1 MAMLYSL
8 PILKSLFTKKYTTFS
23 IRLFST
29 FFFTFLVGGSWGQV
43 TIFSDDFGTSTG
55 ATYDTDGAIGT
66 SSNWS
71 MSRSGA
77 DWGARI
83 DGNILDLTNDA
94 SVTANANGWIFGYR
108 DIDGLSGWNTTLSSN
123 TGTIT
128 WEFNMRQIRTDPSG
142 FTSGSYGAAFVLA
155 GTSTTP
161 NTSGNGYAVVLGQSG
176 STDALRLVSY
186 NNGLQGTLSP
196 NIIAS
201 NTTGLNDFGNEYLSI
216 RVTFIPTTNTWEL
229 FLRNDGTTAFSDPT
243 SGILTSQGTA
253 VNSTYT
259 STASM
264 RYIGGYWQGA
274 TGSSQTACFD
284 NVYLKKLNST
294 SSNII
299 TNTNFTYPTNID
311 YTAYQG
317 TTLSTSNSIEVAQFT
332 IQDGGGSADVDA
344 LTTELTAL
352 TLSVANSGSLRRI
365 ALFDVNTN
373 LAEVAGGSSAAFT
386 GLALS
391 AADDGSKTFSVRV
404 SFLSSVTDNQQF
416 SFTVNSATANSSGS
430 TFAAANAGAAVS
442 STSGDI
448 NRIEVS
454 TTDII
459 FDQNVSNVPEN
470 GVMSPSPTV
479 SAVDGNVNFDLDN
492 TSNVVMTISSG
503 STSFGGTATTTV
515 AMVAGTATFSNLV
528 FSTSAGSNALTA
540 TQGAFTDVSSNFNV
554 TASAPEI
561 NVKQNV
567 TSIASGSGSHAAGSI
582 VSGNSG
588 SAITFTIENLGSANL
603 TYSSITSSNSTDFT
617 LDLAVTSTPIV
628 PSGTTTFT
636 VTFNPSTAGAKTTTI
651 SILNNDIDEDPYT
664 FTITGTGT
672 VSSASD
678 LITNAGF
685 LYSSNIAYASFQT
698 ASTLTTTNS
707 VAVNGLTL
715 RDGGATADADNLAT
729 SLTAISFTTGGST
742 AIRTAALF
750 DGTTNIAEVA
760 VNGTTTIS
768 FSGLTLSASDAS
780 TKDFEL
786 RVTYQ
791 ATVTDNQQI
800 TFTVSS
806 ASSSASASGFA
817 SANAGGAASSITGDR
832 NKLEVTAD
840 RLTWVQQPAAVNTG
854 ASMSP
859 SPTIS
864 ANDANSNRDL
874 DYTSTI
880 TLTPSASTISTGGS
894 TAAVSGLATF
904 SGLQFSSAVNGVT
917 LSGADGLLI
926 STGNSSSF
934 NITIQ
939 EPGLLLFEDNFSHSA
954 ILTSTGYIASS
965 GTGTNNL
972 TAGATGLTYPNYG
985 SSSIGNAL
993 VVANTGQDVYRTFTQ
1008 QNSPTT
1014 VYASFL
1020 VNVSAALTGDYVF
1033 AFAPSISA
1041 SNYRAR
1047 TFVKA
1052 STNTGFV
1059 NFGISNTG
1067 SGNYNSTP
1075 TDYALNT
1082 THLVVVKY
1090 SFTAGTT
1097 ATATV
1102 FINPNTTTEPSSG
1115 EVSFTDNT
1123 IANVP
1128 TDIIS
1133 FTIRQ
1138 GSSTAAPSLIM
1149 DGIRIATNWGALMGN
1164 PQYTVS
1170 SNIATGNYNNVN
1182 VISGTLT
1189 TTGGTA
1195 TVPGNVTVHGTI
1207 TNNGI
1212 VSTSTYNTL
1221 TINGTISGS
1230 GQIDASS
1237 GTIAFGN
1244 ATNLSFPTGVFTG
1257 NIANLSKT
1265 SGAGTLTLNDALTT
1279 VGNLSTT
1286 AGTGAVI
1293 LAANQ
1298 QLTVSGTLTND
1309 GTLTIESGATFKQGS
1324 SVTGSG
1330 TYNVKQTIDNG
1341 AGSGSTLSGRFW
1353 YLGSP
1358 LICTRSSAFGASG
1371 NLNKVWQ
1378 FSNGAYSNVADG
1390 SSLSPTTGYV
1400 HRRSDASSTL
1410 TFSGQNLYA
1419 QDVTLSLSNNAGTYG
1434 GWHLVSN
1441 PYTAY
1446 LNWNQ
1451 IVSNSTGISNTY
1463 YIRSYH
1469 SSNQDVNALISYNA
1483 SSGLESNT
1491 SSFSLGS
1498 AGSTTAQ
1505 YIAPLQAFWVK
1516 VPTTSPLS
1524 ATAGQL
1530 NLQRAFTSHQTGTLK
1545 NTGVYPVLAR
1555 VNLYDGAKF
1564 DQMLVYMNE
1573 YMTNA
1578 VDQND
1583 SEKMFVSGVASIYTM
1598 ASGKKLVMNGL
1609 KNNKKKISVPL
1620 YLELPTSKVYQLQL
1634 SEYIMEDGLILLED
1648 KQEGTMQDFTIHD
1661 TYAFYANSG
1670 MLSNRFVLH
1679 FFMPDATI
1687 TAQGP
1692 SNSWVQDENEVNEGG
1707 SILVSSNGR
1716 GKVTIQQDIDPIAA
1730 DGSQVLIRDASGRMI
1745 YEGQLE
1751 GTQTS
1756 LQLDAPSGVYFVEVQ
1771 LNGQVEVKK
1780 IFVQQ

>member
-1 MAMLYSL
+1 MAMLNSL
-8 PILKSLFTKKYTTFS
+8 PTRKSLFTKKYTTFS

-29 FFFTFLVGGSWGQV
+29 FFFTFLVGGSWGQ
-43 TIFSDDFGTSTG
+43 TYYDMSTG
-55 ATYDTDGAIGT
+55 NYAQDFADIANWTSNYAGGTGA
-66 SSNWS
+66 SNWKV
-71 MSRSGA
+71 
-77 DWGARI
+77 
-83 DGNILDLTNDA
+83 A
-94 SVTANANGWIFGYR
+94 STATGSLVTA
-108 DIDGLSGWNTTLSSN
+108 
-123 TGTIT
+123 GTV
-128 WEFNMRQIRTDPSG
+128 
-142 FTSGSYGAAFVLA
+142 FV
-155 GTSTTP
+155 
-161 NTSGNGYAVVLGQSG
+161 
-176 STDALRLVSY
+176 
-186 NNGLQGTLSP
+186 
-196 NIIAS
+196 S
-201 NTTGLNDFGNEYLSI
+201 NTTGGVQKGTQSLIILA
-216 RVTFIPTTNTWEL
+216 T
-229 FLRNDGTTAFSDPT
+229 GTTSSATDLLLNLSGRTAGTLSLDWVKVQNTANASPRSSDLKIQYSTDGGSNFTDITGYSIPR
-243 SGILTSQGTA
+243 IFN
-253 VNSTYT
+253 NSTT
-259 STASM
+259 ES
-264 RYIGGYWQGA
+264 
-274 TGSSQTACFD
+274 GSLSSITLPAALNNQSSVVLRFYVWNNSQTGGSGNRPKWQLD
-284 NVYLKKLNST
+284 NISVTSSAIST
-294 SSNII
+294 SSSSSNII
-299 TNTNFTYPTNID
+299 ANAGFTYPANID

-317 TTLSTSNSIEVAQFT
+317 TTLTTSNSIEVAQFT

-365 ALFDVNTN
+365 ALFDGNTN

-391 AADDGSKTFSVRV
+391 AADDGSKTFLVRV
-404 SFLSSVTDNQQF
+404 SFLSNVTDNQQF

-479 SAVDGNVNFDLDN
+479 RAIDGNVNFDLDN

-603 TYSSITSSNSTDFT
+603 TYSSITSSNTTDFT

-760 VNGTTTIS
+760 VNGATTIS

-939 EPGLLLFEDNFSHSA
+939 EPGLLLFEDNF
-954 ILTSTGYIASS
+954 TASS
-965 GTGTNNL
+965 GLLTSNSWTQIGSTNTNPIFTGSSN
-972 TAGATGLTYPNYG
+972 GLSYSNYG
-985 SSSIGNAL
+985 SSNIGNA
-993 VVANTGQDVYRTFTQ
+993 AIMATSGQDVYKTFTS
-1008 QNSPTT
+1008 QNPGVGSCT
-1014 VYASFL
+1014 VYF
-1020 VNVSAALTGDYVF
+1020 SAIISITSTQLGDYF
-1033 AFAPSISA
+1033 LTLGESSTFGGGAT
-1041 SNYRAR
+1041 YRAR
-1047 TFVKA
+1047 IYLKQG
-1052 STNTGFV
+1052 STSSKV
-1059 NFGISNTG
+1059 LFGISTNGSTVSYGTTEYDINT
-1067 SGNYNSTP
+1067 P
-1075 TDYALNT
+1075 V
-1082 THLVVVKY
+1082 LVVVKHV
-1090 SFTAGTT
+1090 FTTST
-1097 ATATV
+1097 STSSL
-1102 FINPNTTTEPSSG
+1102 FINPSTITEPTSADLIESTAST
-1115 EVSFTDNT
+1115 VSVGLNA
-1123 IANVP
+1123 IVL
-1128 TDIIS
+1128 
-1133 FTIRQ
+1133 RQ

-1149 DGIRIATNWGALMGN
+1149 DGIRIATNWGAMMGN
-1164 PQYTVS
+1164 PQYTAS
-1170 SNIATGNYNNVN
+1170 SDIATGNYNNVN

-1189 TTGGTA
+1189 TTGGNA
-1195 TVPGNVTVHGTI
+1195 TVSGNVTVHGTI

-1244 ATNLSFPTGVFTG
+1244 ATNLSFPTGVFSG

-1293 LAANQ
+1293 FAANN
-1298 QLTVSGTLTND
+1298 QLTITGTLTND

-1341 AGSGSTLSGRFW
+1341 AGSGSTLTGRFW

-1434 GWHLVSN
+1434 GWHLVAN

-1446 LNWNQ
+1446 LDWSA
-1451 IVSNSTGISNTY
+1451 IMSSGSTQNINNTY
-1463 YIRSYH
+1463 YIRSYN
-1469 SSNQDVNALISYNA
+1469 SSGQDVNSLISYN
-1483 SSGLESNT
+1483 SSSLQLTNNSGFT
-1491 SSFSLGS
+1491 SLT
-1498 AGSTTAQ
+1498 AGQAQ

-1516 VPTTSPLS
+1516 VNPTTPLS

-1573 YMTNA
+1573 FMTNA

-1716 GKVTIQQDIDPIAA
+1716 GKVTIQQDIDPQAA
-1730 DGSQVLIRDASGRMI
+1730 DGSQVLIRDASGRMV